1 MNLKNFNVLLII
13 VLLCSSSALM
23 AQSKSKMSKKSKEQA
38 VDARSADEKEEDVE
52 KDFAYVVMDFTGKNG
67 RYRAE
72 MMMPNSSASKIQSFE
87 SIAVQKEAV
96 KASSNTA
103 YPSEIDFLVAMK
115 NMDMELIAVTQEN
128 GQSGPMKRFYFKKEF
143 EVSK

>member
-1 MNLKNFNVLLII
+1 MNLKNLNVLLII
-13 VLLCSSSALM
+13 VILCSSSSLM

-38 VDARSADEKEEDVE
+38 VDARSADEKEAEVE
-52 KDFAYVVMDFTGKNG
+52 KDYTYVVMDLTGKNG

-72 MMMPNSSASKIQSFE
+72 MMMPNSSDAKIQSFE

-96 KASSNTA
+96 KMSGNTA
-103 YPSEIDFLVAMK
+103 YSSEMDFLIAMK

-143 EVSK
+143 EVNK